1 MRQIGLLVFVLS
13 WYFSFS
19 QQETKLIAPGAQLT
33 KAGSG
38 YKFTE
43 GPAVDPNG
51 NVYFTDQPN
60 DRIYVWSPDDGQVSL
75 WAEGLGRSNGMYF
88 DQQGV
93 LISCADFRNQLW
105 RIKADKTHDVLV
117 GKLDGK
123 YLNGPN
129 DLWITPQGD
138 IYFTDPFY
146 KRDWWDHSEKEIPQ
160 ENVYYLKNGTQDPQ
174 IAAGDFVR
182 PNGIIGT
189 KNGKLLY
196 VADINDKKTY
206 VFKIQKDG
214 RLSERKLFC
223 NLGSDGMTIDHR
235 GNVYL
240 TGKGVT
246 IFDNKG
252 RQIGH
257 IDVPENWTANVTFG
271 GKKEEFLFITAMGA
285 VYTLPMQVH
294 GIRWR

>member
-1 MRQIGLLVFVLS
+1 MRHIGLFIFLLPWS
-13 WYFSFS
+13 FSFS

-33 KAGSG
+33 KVGSG

-43 GPAVDPNG
+43 GPAVDPHG

-60 DRIYVWSPDDGQVSL
+60 DRIYVWSANDGQVSL

-88 DQQGV
+88 DQKGV

-105 RIKADKTHDVLV
+105 GIRADKTYEVLV
-117 GKLDGK
+117 GKLNGK

-146 KRDWWDHSEKEIPQ
+146 KREWWDHTEKEIIQ
-160 ENVYYLKNGTQDPQ
+160 ENVYYLKKGTLDPQ
-174 IAAGDFVR
+174 LAAGDFVR

-189 KNGKLLY
+189 KNGKRLY

-206 VFKIQKDG
+206 AFKIQKDG

-246 IFDNKG
+246 IFDKKG

-271 GKKEEFLFITAMGA
+271 GKKEEILFITAMGA